1 MARKISLVLAA
12 LSLLCVQRA
21 VSQIMDPEM
30 FRRLA

>member
-12 LSLLCVQRA
+12 LLLCVQRT
-21 VSQIMDPEM
+21 VSQFVDPEM